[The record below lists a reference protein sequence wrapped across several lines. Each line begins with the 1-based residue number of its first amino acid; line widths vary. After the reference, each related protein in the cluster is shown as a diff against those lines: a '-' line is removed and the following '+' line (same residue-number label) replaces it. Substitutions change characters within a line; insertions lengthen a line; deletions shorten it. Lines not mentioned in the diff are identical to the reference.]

1 MKQPLIGR
9 ASSDSRDS
17 CCDDALGQR
26 EPEPELRI
34 ARPSAARRLPLDDL
48 VDALVLGRLGWP
60 IGHVSGYEFDTAR
73 NQVLAVITLDAA
85 GSPSIVLPADQLR
98 LRQAGEYVLEAT
110 EIGVTENSRMPAAIA

>member
-9 ASSDSRDS
+9 VSSDSREP

-26 EPEPELRI
+26 APESELRI
-34 ARPSAARRLPLDDL
+34 TRPSAARRLPLGDL
-48 VDALVLGRLGWP
+48 VDALVTGRLGWP

-73 NQVLAVITLDAA
+73 SQVMAVITLDAV
-85 GSPSIVLPADQLR
+85 GSPSIVLPADRLR

-110 EIGVTENSRMPAAIA
+110 EVGVTEHRRMPAAIA